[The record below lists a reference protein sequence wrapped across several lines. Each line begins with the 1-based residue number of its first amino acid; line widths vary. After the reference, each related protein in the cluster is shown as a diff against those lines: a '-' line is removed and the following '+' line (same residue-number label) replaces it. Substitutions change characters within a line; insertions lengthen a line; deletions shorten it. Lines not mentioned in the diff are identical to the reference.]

1 MNVRN
6 CRKCGKV
13 FNYVIGIPLCQR
25 CREEQEEKFQEVRE
39 YVRSNPGVDISQV
52 SEACDVEPNQI
63 RQWIREDRLQFAEDS
78 PIRIPCEKCGTM
90 MRSGRF
96 CDACTMEMT
105 NGFRNVLNQ
114 GRPAPAP
121 RQQNTGS
128 RSDRD
133 KMRYL

>member
-13 FNYVIGIPLCQR
+13 FNYVIGIPICPR
-25 CREEQEEKFQEVRE
+25 CREEQEAIFQEVKK
-39 YVRSNPGVDISQV
+39 YV
-52 SEACDVEPNQI
+52 SEHYGADIMEVAQECNVDPGQI

-78 PIRIPCEKCGTM
+78 PIRIPCEKCGKM
-90 MRSGRF
+90 IRSGRY
-96 CDACTMEMT
+96 CEECTMEMT
-105 NGFRNVLNQ
+105 NGFKKMLNQ
-114 GRPAPAP
+114 GRPSPASAAKP
-121 RQQNTGS
+121 DIR